1 MLNLGRMATI
11 PITTIAAQHELVE
24 NQLLDAFADRLFS
37 QSFIAGEEVAAF
49 EREFA
54 QFCGTRY
61 AIATNSGTT
70 ALVAAL
76 SALHLRSTDEV
87 ITTPL
92 SFSATADAIVLAG
105 GKPVFADIDPSTGNL
120 DPKAVGEMISSKTKA
135 VIVVHLY
142 GVPANMKRLKAICKR
157 ARIVLIED
165 ASHAHGS
172 EYSRQ
177 KVGSLADIGCFSLY
191 PAKIMGALGN
201 AGIVTTSNPDLAA
214 LIRSYCHHGLE
225 SSAEA
230 VIGEKYH
237 HVRIGTNGGMDAV
250 QAAALRIKL
259 PLLPGWIKSRRQIA
273 DRFSQMLQQ
282 HDQQPMCIPD
292 KGITSLYTYA
302 LRTTQREELR
312 RYFHA
317 LQIETRIYY
326 PVLIPLLPSYLAY
339 KFRVTQ
345 FPVAQ
350 QWAQTVVSIPLYQ
363 NMPAPHQHRI
373 LTALDEFFS

>member
-24 NQLLDAFADRLFS
+24 NQLLDAFAERLFS
-37 QSFIAGEEVAAF
+37 QSFIAGEEVTAF
-49 EREFA
+49 EQEFA
-54 QFCGTRY
+54 QFCGSRY

-76 SALHLRSTDEV
+76 SALQLRSTDEV

-92 SFSATADAIVLAG
+92 SFSATADAIILAG
-105 GKPVFADIDPSTGNL
+105 GKPVFADIDPLTGNL
-120 DPKAVGEMISSKTKA
+120 DPKKVEQAITSKTKA

-157 ARIVLIED
+157 AGIMLIED

-172 EYSRQ
+172 EYEQ
-177 KVGSLADIGCFSLY
+177 QTVGSLADIGCFSLY

-201 AGIVTTSNPDLAA
+201 AGIITTSNPDLAA
-214 LIRSYCHHGLE
+214 VIRSYCHHGLE
-225 SSAEA
+225 ASAEA
-230 VIGEKYH
+230 IIGEKYH
-237 HVRIGTNGGMDAV
+237 HVRVGINGGMDAI

-259 PLLPGWIKSRRQIA
+259 PFLPEWIQSRRQIA
-273 DRFSQMLQQ
+273 DRFSQMLRQ
-282 HDQQPMCIPD
+282 HEQNPMYIPEID
-292 KGITSLYTYA
+292 KTSLYTYA
-302 LRTTQREELR
+302 FRSTQREELR
-312 RYFHA
+312 RYFSA

-326 PVLIPLLPSYLAY
+326 PVLIPLLPSYFSY
-339 KFRVTQ
+339 KFRATL

>member
-24 NQLLDAFADRLFS
+24 NQLLDVFADRLFS
-37 QSFIAGEEVAAF
+37 QSFIGGQEVATF
-49 EREFA
+49 EQEFA

-76 SALHLRSTDEV
+76 AALQLRPTDEV
-87 ITTPL
+87 ITTPF

-105 GKPVFADIDPSTGNL
+105 AKPVFADIDPLTGNL
-120 DPKAVGEMISSKTKA
+120 DPKAVEKLISSKTKA
-135 VIVVHLY
+135 VVVVHLY
-142 GVPANMKRLKAICKR
+142 GVPANMKRLKATCKR
-157 ARIVLIED
+157 AGVILIED

-172 EYSRQ
+172 EYGNQ

-191 PAKIMGALGN
+191 PAKIIGALGN

-214 LIRSYCHHGLE
+214 AIRSYCHHGLE
-225 SSAEA
+225 ASAEA

-237 HVRIGTNGGMDAV
+237 HLRIGCNGGMDAI

-259 PLLPGWIKSRRQIA
+259 PFLPGWIKSRRQTA
-273 DRFSQMLQQ
+273 DRFTQVLEQ
-282 HDQQPMCIPD
+282 HNQTPMHIPES
-292 KGITSLYTYA
+292 GVTSLYTYA
-302 LRTTQREELR
+302 FRSTQREELR
-312 RYFHA
+312 RYLA
-317 LQIETRIYY
+317 AMQIETRIYY
-326 PVLIPLLPSYLAY
+326 PVLIPLLPSYSRY
-339 KFRVTQ
+339 KFRATQ

-350 QWAQTVVSIPLYQ
+350 QWTQTILSIPLYQ
-363 NMPAPHQHRI
+363 NMPAPHQYRI
-373 LTALDEFFS
+373 STALDEFFS